1 MALGA
6 LLTVKLLRVA
16 RNAVG
21 EAGTKEKAGRN
32 GIEEDTGR
40 ITSLVF

>member
-1 MALGA
+1 MALGT
-6 LLTVKLLRVA
+6 LLTVELLRVV

-21 EAGTKEKAGRN
+21 EAGTKEKAGGD